1 MEDVI
6 GAGKLEGMHYFQQ
19 ICEDILRKI
28 WKDLSSVFDN
38 TCSHEHF
45 SQQIFRNYFEWML
58 GEVLEKL
65 ETFLGNSF

>member
-1 MEDVI
+1 M

-19 ICEDILRKI
+19 ICEDVLRKI
-28 WKDLSSVFDN
+28 WKDLSSVYDN
-38 TCSHEHF
+38 TSSYEHF